1 MSRSSAAARVTPDPS
16 RLTFLAFDYGH
27 KRVGVAV
34 GDVITGTARPLPT
47 VQLGKEPDWKAL
59 LAPVVEWRPRALV
72 VGLPLNDDGSDQAI
86 TTAARRF
93 AEELARRSGLPV
105 HLADERFS
113 SRAADDALRDARASG
128 RMNRRVRKGDRDGQA
143 ARVILEQWMA
153 GRDRDARP

>member
-1 MSRSSAAARVTPDPS
+1 MTY
-16 RLTFLAFDYGH
+16 LAFDYGL

-47 VQLGKEPDWKAL
+47 IHLGGDLDWKPL
-59 LAPVVEWRPRALV
+59 LALIAEWRPEAV
-72 VGLPLNDDGSDQAI
+72 IVGLPLDDDGSEQPM

-93 AEELARRSGLPV
+93 AEALGRRSGMPV
-105 HLADERFS
+105 HLADERYS

-128 RMNRRVRKGDRDGQA
+128 RMTRRVRKGDRDGEA

-153 GRDRDARP
+153 TRAHEARS

>member
-1 MSRSSAAARVTPDPS
+1 M
-16 RLTFLAFDYGH
+16 TFLAFDYGH

-34 GDVITGTARPLPT
+34 GDAITGTARPLPT
-47 VQLGKEPDWKAL
+47 VHVGGTDVDWKSRLAL
-59 LAPVVEWRPRALV
+59 IAEWRPQAV
-72 VGLPLNDDGSDQAI
+72 IVGLPLDDDGSEQAI

-93 AEELARRSGLPV
+93 AEALGRRCGLPV

-128 RMNRRVRKGDRDGQA
+128 RMTRRVRKGDRDGQA

-153 GRDRDARP
+153 MHAGDPAP

>member
-1 MSRSSAAARVTPDPS
+1 MTY
-16 RLTFLAFDYGH
+16 LAFDYGL

-47 VQLGKEPDWKAL
+47 IHGGGDVGWKPL
-59 LAPVVEWRPRALV
+59 LALIAEWRPKAV
-72 VGLPLNDDGSDQAI
+72 IVGLPLDDDGSEQAM

-93 AEELARRSGLPV
+93 AEELGRRSGIAV

-113 SRAADDALRDARASG
+113 SRAADDALRDAPASG
-128 RMNRRVRKGDRDGQA
+128 RMTRRVRKGDRDGQA

-153 GRDRDARP
+153 DHAHQAVP